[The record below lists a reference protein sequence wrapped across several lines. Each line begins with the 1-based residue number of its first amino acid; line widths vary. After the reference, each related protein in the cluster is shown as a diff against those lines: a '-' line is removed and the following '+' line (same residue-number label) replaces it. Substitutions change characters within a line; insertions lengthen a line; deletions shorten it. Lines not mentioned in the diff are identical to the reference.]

1 MNIKP
6 LFFSLATAY
15 SCGAIADTNLE
26 YYEEGDDFSN
36 EVVSVLQ
43 VRTTDTSPAVLFLSC
58 NPDSGLSVQL
68 STMDVIFPDDLE
80 GNRMILSTTH
90 KFEESPEAVTTD
102 WHMVMM
108 EYKDSWYRGD
118 ENSFIEEAK
127 NSSQLNIRLNK
138 KNKVYRFKLD
148 GASSYISK
156 ILDRC

>member
-1 MNIKP
+1 M
-6 LFFSLATAY
+6 
-15 SCGAIADTNLE
+15 
-26 YYEEGDDFSN
+26 
-36 EVVSVLQ
+36 LQ

-68 STMDVIFPDDLE
+68 STMDVIFPNSVSN
-80 GNRMILSTTH
+80 GRMILSTTH

-102 WHMVMM
+102 WHMAMM
-108 EYKDSWYRGD
+108 EYQDSWYRGD
-118 ENSFIEEAK
+118 ERQFIEEAK

-148 GASSYISK
+148 GASSHISK